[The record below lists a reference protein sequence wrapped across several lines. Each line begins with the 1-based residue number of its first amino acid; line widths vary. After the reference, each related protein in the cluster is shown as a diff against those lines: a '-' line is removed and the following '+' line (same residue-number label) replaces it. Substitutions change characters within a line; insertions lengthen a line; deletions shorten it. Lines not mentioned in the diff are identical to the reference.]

1 MEKIVI
7 DTSVV
12 VKWFVEE
19 DDFLSARDLLDR
31 YKKGKVAFV
40 VPRILFLE
48 LINALFFG
56 VGKYRRDEL
65 KAALLSFVAL
75 RCEIVDMDIDLFFVV
90 SELMNKFEIAAYDAL
105 FIALAKRKN
114 IYLISADK
122 KHHKK
127 EFYKKIKYLGE

>member
-12 VKWFVEE
+12 VKWFVKEN
-19 DDFLSARDLLDR
+19 DFLSARNLLDR
-31 YKKGKVAFV
+31 YKKGKVVFV
-40 VPRILFLE
+40 IPKILFLE

-56 VGKYRRDEL
+56 AGKYRDDEL
-65 KAALLSFVAL
+65 KTALLSLVAL
-75 RCEIVDMDIDLFFVV
+75 RCEIVDMDIDLFFSV
-90 SELMNKFEIAAYDAL
+90 SELMNKFGVAAYDAL
-105 FIALAKRKN
+105 FIALAKREN